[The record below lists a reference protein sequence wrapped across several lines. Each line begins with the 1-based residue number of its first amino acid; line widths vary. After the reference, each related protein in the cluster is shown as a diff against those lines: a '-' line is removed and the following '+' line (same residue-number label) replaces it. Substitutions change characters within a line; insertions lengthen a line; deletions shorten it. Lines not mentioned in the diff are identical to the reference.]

1 MTVPRTWPRIT
12 GGGQSW
18 ELRRRTNSGEVR
30 PTLAGPGPEPGA
42 GVLLFCLR
50 SPRLGASESSPQCGP
65 CLERAGDQ
73 SSDSGQC
80 LGHSS
85 YLHGDAGLHCA
96 ACPGRGQPPQPPAA
110 SVITRPG
117 QDQRTAEIA
126 RARGGALCPELSTG
140 ELILA
145 RLYRENVT

>member
-1 MTVPRTWPRIT
+1 MWHGRCDCPAHLAEDNWRWL
-12 GGGQSW
+12 QSW

-30 PTLAGPGPEPGA
+30 PTLAAGPGPEPGA

-73 SSDSGQC
+73 SSGQC

-85 YLHGDAGLHCA
+85 QSPWRCCPALGQWR
-96 ACPGRGQPPQPPAA
+96 PGRGQPPQPPAA
-110 SVITRPG
+110 SG
-117 QDQRTAEIA
+117 QDQRLGTDCQ
-126 RARGGALCPELSTG
+126 ARGRCFIERTLNWRPDLRSIG
-140 ELILA
+140 
-145 RLYRENVT
+145 